1 LNANQPQEP
10 LPPYTRNNLP
20 AEFFYWAWTTTGTL
34 PPGRVTGDTQTVD
47 RTIALEAAIE
57 GAYLPGAA
65 STPANKMLFVR

>member
-1 LNANQPQEP
+1 
-10 LPPYTRNNLP
+10 
-20 AEFFYWAWTTTGTL
+20 
-34 PPGRVTGDTQTVD
+34 VTGDTQTVD